1 MILQT
6 NGSQK
11 KAGVAIHILDKT
23 DFKTK
28 KVTRDTDR
36 QKGQFNKMTTFIN
49 TYISNIEAPKYIK
62 QILTDLEEE
71 IDRNSIIIGDFNN
84 PLISMHRSSR
94 QKEQKSKP

>member
-11 KAGVAIHILDKT
+11 KAGVAIHILDKI

-36 QKGQFNKMTTFIN
+36 HYIMTKGTIQQDD
-49 TYISNIEAPKYIK
+49 NIYQHIHI
-62 QILTDLEEE
+62 Q
-71 IDRNSIIIGDFNN
+71 
-84 PLISMHRSSR
+84 HRSTKIYKANINR
-94 QKEQKSKP
+94 LKGRN